1 MKTNIEDYLYKLDH
15 AMGHKSK
22 KDLYLIYIMIFCSI
36 LGASYS
42 TLFDPSK
49 KAFDD
54 DHAKAEQMQVKVDID
69 KSYLTANPEAKIIQ
83 IDKDI
88 KSLQDQYA
96 MYKDDNEYIKQQI
109 EKISSLFY
117 DEKTWGQYLNS
128 ISQNAKK
135 YNLKVLNFSNMYA
148 ANSSGF
154 GHVLDIHVKVDGS
167 YKNTLK
173 FINSIEQ
180 SFLVVDLHNFSIKA
194 DRKLYT
200 DLNISV
206 WGIN

>member
-1 MKTNIEDYLYKLDH
+1 MKTNIENYLYTIDH
-15 AMGHKSK
+15 MLGNKSK
-22 KDLYLIYIMIFCSI
+22 KDLYLIYILIFCSI

-49 KAFDD
+49 QAFDD
-54 DHAKAEQMQVKVDID
+54 EHAKAEQMQVKLDID
-69 KSYLTANPEAKIIQ
+69 KQYLVANPEAKIIK
-83 IDKDI
+83 INKDI

-96 MYKDDNEYIKQQI
+96 MYKEDNQYIKQQI

-117 DEKTWGQYLNS
+117 DEKIWGQYLNS

-135 YNLKVLNFSNMYA
+135 YNLKVINFSNTHA
-148 ANSSGF
+148 VNNTGF
-154 GHVLDIHVKVDGS
+154 GHVLDIHVKIDGS

-180 SFLVVDLHNFSIKA
+180 CFLVVDLHDFSIKA
-194 DRKLYT
+194 DKKLYT

>member
-1 MKTNIEDYLYKLDH
+1 MKTSIETYLYKIDQ
-15 AMGHKSK
+15 MVSQKSK
-22 KDLYLIYIMIFCSI
+22 KDLNLIYVMIFCSI
-36 LGASYS
+36 LGVSYS

-49 KAFDD
+49 QAFDD
-54 DHAKAEQMQVKVDID
+54 EHAKAVQMQIKLDVD
-69 KSYLTANPEAKIIQ
+69 KNYLTANPEGKIIQ
-83 IDKDI
+83 INKDI
-88 KSLQDQYA
+88 KSLQNQYA
-96 MYKDDNEYIKQQI
+96 IYKDDNQYIKQQI
-109 EKISSLFY
+109 AKISSLFY

-135 YNLKVLNFSNMYA
+135 YNLKVINFSNA
-148 ANSSGF
+148 HAVNSSGF
-154 GHVLDIHVKVDGS
+154 GHVLDIHIKVDGS

-194 DRKLYT
+194 DKKLYT

>member
-1 MKTNIEDYLYKLDH
+1 MKANIEDYLYKIDNALSQ
-15 AMGHKSK
+15 KSK
-22 KDLYLIYIMIFCSI
+22 KDLTLIYVIIFCTI

-42 TLFDPSK
+42 VLFDPSK
-49 KAFDD
+49 KAFDEK
-54 DHAKAEQMQVKVDID
+54 HAQVEEMQSKVDVD
-69 KSYLTANPEAKIIQ
+69 KEYLAVNPESKLTQLDQQ
-83 IDKDI
+83 IKL
-88 KSLQDQYA
+88 SQDQYG
-96 MYKDDNEYIKQQI
+96 MYKDDNQYIKQQI

-128 ISQNAKK
+128 ISQNAKRN
-135 YNLKVLNFSNMYA
+135 NLKVLNFSNAYA
-148 ANSSGF
+148 ENSSGF

-180 SFLVVDLHNFSIKA
+180 SFLVVDLHNFSIVA
-194 DRKLYT
+194 DKKLTT

>member
-1 MKTNIEDYLYKLDH
+1 MKTNIEDYLYKIDQI
-15 AMGHKSK
+15 MGQKSK
-22 KDLYLIYIMIFCSI
+22 KDLYLIYLMIFLSI
-36 LGASYS
+36 LGVSYS
-42 TLFDPSK
+42 ALFDPSK

-54 DHAKAEQMQVKVDID
+54 EHARAEQMQITLNVDKD
-69 KSYLTANPEAKIIQ
+69 YLIANPETKIVQ

-96 MYKDDNEYIKQQI
+96 MFKDDNKYIIEQI
-109 EKISSLFY
+109 EKISSLY
-117 DEKTWGQYLNS
+117 YNEKVWGQYLNS

-135 YNLKVLNFSNMYA
+135 YNLKVLNFSNTYET
-148 ANSSGF
+148 NSSGF

-173 FINSIEQ
+173 FINSLEQ
-180 SFLVVDLHNFSIKA
+180 SFLVVDLHDFTIKA
-194 DRKLYT
+194 DKKLYT

>member
-1 MKTNIEDYLYKLDH
+1 MKTNIENYLYKIDQ
-15 AMGHKSK
+15 MVSQKSK

-36 LGASYS
+36 LGVSYS

-54 DHAKAEQMQVKVDID
+54 EHAKAEQTQIKLDFD
-69 KSYLTANPEAKIIQ
+69 KNYLIANPEAKIIQ

-88 KSLQDQYA
+88 KSLQDQYV
-96 MYKDDNEYIKQQI
+96 MYKEDNQYIKQQI
-109 EKISSLFY
+109 AKISSLFY

-128 ISQNAKK
+128 ISQNAKR
-135 YNLKVLNFSNMYA
+135 YNLKVINFSNTHA
-148 ANSSGF
+148 ISSSGF
-154 GHVLDIHVKVDGS
+154 GHVLDIHVKVDGT

-194 DRKLYT
+194 DKKLYT

>member
-1 MKTNIEDYLYKLDH
+1 MKTNIEDYLYKIDH
-15 AMGHKSK
+15 IIGQKSK
-22 KDLYLIYIMIFCSI
+22 KDLYLIYVMIFCSI
-36 LGASYS
+36 LGMSYS

-54 DHAKAEQMQVKVDID
+54 EHAKAEQMQVTLNVD
-69 KSYLTANPEAKIIQ
+69 KNYLIANPETKIVQ
-83 IDKDI
+83 IDQDI

-96 MYKDDNEYIKQQI
+96 MFKDDNKYIIEQI
-109 EKISSLFY
+109 EKISSLY
-117 DEKTWGQYLNS
+117 YNEKVWGQYLNS

-135 YNLKVLNFSNMYA
+135 YNLKVLNFSNSYET
-148 ANSSGF
+148 NSSGF

-180 SFLVVDLHNFSIKA
+180 SFLVVDLHDFTIKA
-194 DRKLYT
+194 DKKLYT